1 MCPLIGLDIWLSVPH
16 FSQSTYQS
24 TIKKRKEKK
33 KKKKP
38 VSVCGL
44 FVFSE
49 VWSLKRSRLCVQ
61 CEYWMHDCL
70 LKAALLLWGFLNVH
84 WIVFCFFFAYKN
96 SSSFPKGFQGQK
108 KNTYSLQRC
117 CLCGLAVEN
126 NKKRSSKGQVC
137 GQPSSFKLS
146 RGLRPPQAQMIW
158 WGRGASSSG
167 CQLLRRVLLSTH
179 VCHVVGAKLW

>member
-84 WIVFCFFFAYKN
+84 WIVFWVFLLIKIHHPFQKVSRDKKKTLIPF
-96 SSSFPKGFQGQK
+96 KGVVCVV
-108 KNTYSLQRC
+108 LQLKIIR
-117 CLCGLAVEN
+117 
-126 NKKRSSKGQVC
+126 
-137 GQPSSFKLS
+137 
-146 RGLRPPQAQMIW
+146 RGLQKGKSVGSPPPSNYQEV
-158 WGRGASSSG
+158 WGRHKHKWFDGVEA
-167 CQLLRRVLLSTH
+167 LLRLD
-179 VCHVVGAKLW
+179 ANF